1 MTGTLRSSARNP
13 IGIALMGAL
22 TLVFLLLGVGGG
34 QRMPDILSGAKADSV
49 VSAGEHVISATE
61 YKSIFDQQKKR
72 LEQQS
77 NQTYATDFLVKNG
90 FDQEIINQ
98 MSMDQGDAEML
109 RRAGIKPAPGLIDDQ
124 IKKIPFAFDKV
135 TGKFSAAQFTQ
146 FLASQGL
153 TLRQV
158 QNDFT
163 DELAERHFGLA
174 LSAGFQMPRAYS
186 AINAIAALENR
197 NVSYFFLD
205 PHIIPP
211 PAPPTDA
218 QLTAFMKAHAAEL
231 TRPEMRTI
239 TLARFSAASLASSV
253 KIDESQI
260 EKEFNARKASLSAP
274 ESRTVIQIPVKT
286 AAQGAQAV
294 QRLAKGE
301 SAAAIAKSFGVD
313 PITYVDKTQDGI
325 ADRKLGTVAFSLK
338 PDQPQGPV
346 QGDLGMAVLEVTK
359 ITAAKT
365 ASLADARAKIE
376 ADLRQKA
383 AQDKAYAMSE
393 AFDQARQGGAN
404 IAAATQKA
412 GAAPVTIG
420 PFTATGLGEDG
431 KPIPVLNDQITKAAF
446 STGAGEDTDIA
457 DAGPGDYFALHVDR
471 VSPPSLPPLDQAR
484 PKLTQAY
491 MADTVRTAFRARAEA
506 LQNDIRA
513 GKPIDAVAASV
524 GAHVVRLS
532 DIQLIKAQQYQNLG
546 RDFLNAVFTVKA
558 GETFAGGAP
567 GGAFVAKL
575 DSVRPG
581 DPTLTAAVANAVRGK
596 LSQDYLR
603 DLMDTSKRAAEK
615 EVGVKVNMKL
625 ARQTLGVDQDTTTPG
640 APAKAAGKAQ

>member
-1 MTGTLRSSARNP
+1 MTGSLRSSARNP
-13 IGIALMGAL
+13 IGVALMGAL
-22 TLVFLLLGVGGG
+22 TLVFLLLGVGGVG
-34 QRMPDILSGAKADSV
+34 RMPDLLSGAKADSV
-49 VSAGEHVISATE
+49 ISAGGHVISASE
-61 YKSIFDQQKKR
+61 YKSIFEQQKKR

-77 NQTYATDFLVKNG
+77 GQTYATDFLVKNG
-90 FDQEIINQ
+90 FDQDLINQ
-98 MSMDQGDAEML
+98 MSMDQADAEML
-109 RRAGIKPAPGLIDDQ
+109 RRAGIKPAPSLIDDQ

-146 FLASQGL
+146 FLAAQGL

-158 QNDFT
+158 QDDFT
-163 DELAERHFGLA
+163 DELAQRHFGLA
-174 LSAGFQMPRAYS
+174 LAAGFQMPRAYS

-197 NVSYFFLD
+197 DVSYFFLD
-205 PHIIPP
+205 PHIIPA

-218 QLTAFMKAHAAEL
+218 QLAAFMTTHAAQL
-231 TRPEMRTI
+231 MRPEMRTI
-239 TLARFSAASLASSV
+239 TLARFSAAGLAPAV
-253 KIDESQI
+253 KIDEAQI
-260 EKEFNARKASLSAP
+260 EKEFNARKASLTTP

-294 QRLAKGE
+294 AGLSKGE
-301 SAAAIAKSFGVD
+301 SAAVIGKSLGVD

-325 ADRKLGTVAFSLK
+325 ADRKLGAVAFSLK
-338 PDQPQGPV
+338 AGQPQGPV
-346 QGDLGMAVLEVTK
+346 QGDLGMAVLDVTK
-359 ITAAKT
+359 ITPAKIT
-365 ASLADARAKIE
+365 SLADARTKIE

-404 IAAATQKA
+404 VTAAAQKA
-412 GAAPVTIG
+412 GAPPVKVG

-431 KPIPVLNDQITKAAF
+431 KPIPLLNDQIIKAAF
-446 STGAGEDTDIA
+446 SVGAGEDTDIA

-471 VSPPSLPPLDQAR
+471 VTRPSLSSLDQVR

-491 MADTVRTAFRARAEA
+491 MAEIVRTAFRARAEA
-506 LQNDIRA
+506 LEKDIRA

-524 GAHVVRLS
+524 GGHVVRLS

-558 GETFAGGAP
+558 GETFAVGAP

-581 DPTLTAAVANAVRGK
+581 DPTLTAAVTNAVRGK

-615 EVGVKVNMKL
+615 EVAVKVNLKL
-625 ARQTLGVDQDTTTPG
+625 ARQTLGVDADQAPPG
-640 APAKAAGKAQ
+640 APTKAAGKAQ

>member
-1 MTGTLRSSARNP
+1 
-13 IGIALMGAL
+13 
-22 TLVFLLLGVGGG
+22 
-34 QRMPDILSGAKADSV
+34 MPDILCGAMADSV
-49 VSAGEHVISATE
+49 VSAGDHVISATE
-61 YKSIFDQQKKR
+61 YKSIFEQQKKR

-77 NQTYATDFLVKNG
+77 GQTYATDFLVKNG
-90 FDQEIINQ
+90 FDQDLINQ
-98 MSMDQGDAEML
+98 MSMDQADAEML
-109 RRAGIKPAPGLIDDQ
+109 RRAGIKPAPSLIDDQ

-146 FLASQGL
+146 FLTAQGL

-174 LSAGFQMPRAYS
+174 LAAGFQMPRAYS

-197 NVSYFFLD
+197 NISYFFLD

-218 QLTAFMKAHAAEL
+218 QLATFMKAHAAEL

-239 TLARFSAASLASSV
+239 TLARFSAAALSATV
-253 KIDESQI
+253 KIDEGQI
-260 EKEFNARKASLSAP
+260 EKEFNARRTSLSTP

-286 AAQGAQAV
+286 AAQGAQAA

-301 SAAAIAKSFGVD
+301 AATNIAKSFGVD
-313 PITYVDKTQDGI
+313 AISYVDKTQDGI
-325 ADRKLGTVAFSLK
+325 ADRKLGAVAFSMK
-338 PDQPQGPV
+338 AGEPQGPV

-359 ITAAKT
+359 ITPAKAT
-365 ASLADARAKIE
+365 SLADARAKIE

-383 AQDKAYAMSE
+383 AQDKAYAMSTT
-393 AFDQARQGGAN
+393 FDQARQGGAN
-404 IAAATQKA
+404 IAAAAQKA
-412 GAAPVTIG
+412 GAPPVTIG
-420 PFTATGLGEDG
+420 PFTAAGLGEDG
-431 KPIPVLNDQITKAAF
+431 KAIPLLNAQIAKAAF
-446 STGAGEDTDIA
+446 SVSAGEDTDIA

-471 VSPPSLPPLDQAR
+471 VTPPSLPPLDQAR

-491 MADTVRTAFRARAEA
+491 MADIVRTAFRARAEA
-506 LQNDIRA
+506 LEKDIRA

-532 DIQLIKAQQYQNLG
+532 DIQLIKAQQYQSLG

-558 GETFAGGAP
+558 GETFAVGAP

-581 DPTLTAAVANAVRGK
+581 DPTLTAAVTNAVRGK

-615 EVGVKVNMKL
+615 DVAVKVNLKL
-625 ARQTLGVDQDTTTPG
+625 ARQTLGVDADQATPG
-640 APAKAAGKAQ
+640 APGKAAGKAQ

>member
-34 QRMPDILSGAKADSV
+34 QRMPDILSGAKVDSV
-49 VSAGEHVISATE
+49 VSAGSHVISATE
-61 YKSIFDQQKKR
+61 YKSIFEQQKKR

-77 NQTYATDFLVKNG
+77 GQTYTADFLVKNG
-90 FDQEIINQ
+90 FDQDLINQ
-98 MSMDQGDAEML
+98 MSMDQAEAEML

-146 FLASQGL
+146 FLAAQGL

-158 QNDFT
+158 QDDFT

-174 LSAGFQMPRAYS
+174 LAAGFQMPRAYS

-197 NVSYFFLD
+197 DVSYFFLD

-218 QLTAFMKAHAAEL
+218 QLTAFMKSHAAEL

-239 TLARFSAASLASSV
+239 TLARFSAASLSPTV
-253 KIDESQI
+253 KVDDSQI
-260 EKEFNARKASLSAP
+260 EKEFATRKASLSTP
-274 ESRTVIQIPVKT
+274 ETRTVVQIPVRT
-286 AAQGAQAV
+286 AAEGAQAV
-294 QRLAKGE
+294 LRLSKGD
-301 SAAAIAKSFGVD
+301 SPSVIAKSFGVD
-313 PITYVDKTQDGI
+313 PIMYVDKSQDGI
-325 ADRKLGTVAFSLK
+325 ADRKLGAIAFSLK
-338 PDQPQGPV
+338 AEQPQGPV

-359 ITAAKT
+359 ITPAKT
-365 ASLADARAKIE
+365 ANLADARAKIE

-393 AFDQARQGGAN
+393 AFDQARQGGASV
-404 IAAATQKA
+404 AAAAQKA
-412 GAAPVTIG
+412 GATPVTIG

-431 KPIPVLNDQITKAAF
+431 KAIPLLNEKIIKAAF
-446 STGAGEDTDIA
+446 SVGAGEDTDIA
-457 DAGPGDYFALHVDR
+457 DAGPGDYFALHVDH
-471 VSPPSLPPLDQAR
+471 VAPPSLPPLDQAR

-491 MADTVRTAFRARAEA
+491 MADVVRTAFRARAEG
-506 LQNDIRA
+506 LQKDIRA

-524 GAHVVRLS
+524 SAHVVRLN

-546 RDFLNAVFTVKA
+546 REFLNAVFTVKA
-558 GETFAGGAP
+558 GETFAVGAP

-575 DSVRPG
+575 DRVAPG

-615 EVGVKVNMKL
+615 EVAVKSNLKL
-625 ARQTLGVDQDTTTPG
+625 ARQTLGVDADQTTPG
-640 APAKAAGKAQ
+640 APPKAAGKAQ